1 MTLTANNPRLTPF
14 ALWRSRLPATI
25 GNWFARDLTRA
36 ALELADAGRV
46 TLRSVEGAKIEANV
60 ADKGGVSC
68 GVEWATG
75 TGPQALRSVC
85 TCGSTGVCEHV
96 VATLETVRR
105 ADEAPL
111 PIDPADAEVDLTWLP
126 ASDLEAPRARARS
139 VWPVISSTD
148 GKVLSG
154 ALFLDT
160 PRLRGVIRDA
170 ESILAMMESTP
181 PDDWDNADRELIR
194 DEAVQEAFGTRVSQR
209 ALARALFRLARHPRT
224 RYDDEPGAN
233 RHPIEL
239 VPFDIDVRGLRLR
252 AVREGDQFVPA
263 LERGDGERF
272 TPKGALIVDGPPSWL
287 VAERTAYLLDGSFD
301 AKRVV
306 AAAGTA
312 ATLAPEISSNGKS
325 SAKRPSIGTIARV
338 APFLSAE
345 DRHELGVVDAEAPA
359 ALARLRWT
367 DGALIGRLAFIDRKS
382 DATAAFSVHGAVA
395 ANDGRF
401 VRFSPATA
409 RAFAHRFLEAGF
421 VPRGGDSFALHDV
434 ERAAMFVKDV
444 VGEWEDVD
452 IVLDDS
458 LSAVAAG
465 ESAIDVSISARP
477 TDVEGERDWF
487 ELNVDV
493 FVGDGTALTPKE
505 LTALLSSSGRY
516 AEVRGKLFDVEELR
530 KRRTLLAELNDRR
543 RTGMAALVA
552 LHDEIHEA
560 FGDVALPEE
569 VEHLRERLRNFE
581 GIASIEPP
589 TAVAATLRDYQR
601 RGLDFLDYLRS
612 FKFGGILADEMGLGK
627 SLALNA
633 LILTPSGWVCNGKL
647 KLGDE
652 VMNAQGGISR
662 VTGIFP
668 QGKLESFRVKFSD
681 GASTVCSDDHLW
693 LVNSPLR
700 KLRGSAPRVKTLR
713 EIRERLHDAAGNA
726 RHFIPIAETMRFG
739 KSEKLPIDPYLLGCI
754 LGDGSFTQTEV
765 KLTSADAELLEE
777 CRELLPTGTELVY
790 SNYRYNYALRAQ
802 FQSDGSRYA
811 HEVRDALYQFNLMGR
826 GSDLKFV
833 PHEYLYSNVSNRL
846 SMLQGLMDTDGSV
859 ASKDNHLEFCS
870 ASPDLADNVM
880 FLVRSLGG
888 VARMRYKHEPT
899 CMHNGEKK
907 IGQPSFRVSIVMPDG
922 VNPFRLS
929 RKADTYRGRVKYQPT
944 RAIVE
949 VVPEGVQEMQCI
961 SVDSPDHL
969 YITDDFIVT
978 HNTLQVIA
986 QLLHRKQQDGS
997 APSLVIAPTSVT
1009 HTWENEIARFAP
1021 ELSTMRLQSGAERAK
1036 SYATLADYDV
1046 IITSYALA
1054 RLDAEHL
1061 ERFNFRTLILDEAQ
1075 NAKNPSS
1082 QIAKVV
1088 RNLRADHRLALTGTP
1103 VENSLRDLWSIFAF
1117 VEPGLLGSEASFRRR
1132 FENPIAEGDEV
1143 AASQLRSRLE
1153 PFMLRRTKEDVAREL
1168 PARTEQVLD
1177 CDLSPLQRRLYR
1189 GIAEAAR
1196 RDVIAHIDGEN
1207 GIEGA
1212 TVHVLA
1218 ALTRLRQVCA
1228 HPGLIL
1234 PEYIDEPEASG
1245 KFDAFMETVEE
1256 VLSGGHKVLVFSAFA
1271 SMLKIM
1277 RSAMQKREIV
1287 YGYLD
1292 GSTKDRDRQAEVERF
1307 MSPDG
1312 PPVFLCSLKAGGV
1325 GLTLTAADY
1334 VILYDPWWNP
1344 AVERQAIDRTHRIGQ
1359 TRPVTAYRMVTAGSV
1374 EEKIRSLAE
1383 RKSALSRSVIK
1394 ADSAIAKSLTKDDLE
1409 FLFADPA

>member
-1 MTLTANNPRLTPF
+1 ME
-14 ALWRSRLPATI
+14 AT
-25 GNWFARDLTRA
+25 
-36 ALELADAGRV
+36 
-46 TLRSVEGAKIEANV
+46 V
-60 ADKGGVSC
+60 ADRGGVSC
-68 GVEWATG
+68 SVEWANG

-96 VATLETVRR
+96 VAMLESVRR

-111 PIDPADAEVDLTWLP
+111 PSDPADAEVDLGWLP
-126 ASDLEAPRARARS
+126 VTDVEAPRARARS
-139 VWPVISSTD
+139 VWPVISAAD
-148 GKVLSG
+148 GKSLSG
-154 ALFLDT
+154 ALYLDT

-224 RYDDEPGAN
+224 RFDDEPGAN
-233 RHPIEL
+233 RHPVEL
-239 VPFDIDVRGLRLR
+239 APFDIDVRGLRLR
-252 AVREGDQFVPA
+252 AVREGDRFVPA
-263 LERGDGERF
+263 LERGNGERF
-272 TPKGALIVDGPPSWL
+272 TPRGALVVDGPPSWL
-287 VAERTAYLLDGSFD
+287 VVDRTAYLLDGSFD
-301 AKRVV
+301 ARRVV
-306 AAAGTA
+306 AAAAVPANGA
-312 ATLAPEISSNGKS
+312 ATNGT
-325 SAKRPSIGTIARV
+325 RPSIGTIARV
-338 APFLSAE
+338 APFLSAD
-345 DRHELGVVDAEAPA
+345 DRRELGVVDAGAPA
-359 ALARLRWT
+359 ALARLRWS
-367 DGALIGRLAFIDRKS
+367 DGALLARLSFVDRDS

-395 ANDGRF
+395 ASAGRF

-409 RAFAHRFLEAGF
+409 RQMAHRFLEAGF
-421 VPRGGDSFALHDV
+421 VPRGGDAFALHDV
-434 ERAAMFVKDV
+434 ERAATFVRDV
-444 VGEWEDVD
+444 VGEWEDVEV
-452 IVLDDS
+452 VLDDS
-458 LSAVAAG
+458 LSAVAKG

-477 TDVEGERDWF
+477 SELEGERDWF

-493 FVGDGTALTPKE
+493 FVGEGTALSPKE
-505 LTALLSSSGRY
+505 LAVLLQSSGRY
-516 AEVRGKLFDVEELR
+516 AEVRGKLFDVEALR
-530 KRRTLLAELNDRR
+530 MRRTLLAELNDRR

-569 VEHLRERLRNFE
+569 VERLRERLRQFD
-581 GIASIEPP
+581 GIPSVEPP

-612 FKFGGILADEMGLGK
+612 FRFGGILADEMGLGK
-627 SLALNA
+627 
-633 LILTPSGWVCNGKL
+633 
-647 KLGDE
+647 
-652 VMNAQGGISR
+652 
-662 VTGIFP
+662 
-668 QGKLESFRVKFSD
+668 
-681 GASTVCSDDHLW
+681 
-693 LVNSPLR
+693 
-700 KLRGSAPRVKTLR
+700 
-713 EIRERLHDAAGNA
+713 
-726 RHFIPIAETMRFG
+726 
-739 KSEKLPIDPYLLGCI
+739 
-754 LGDGSFTQTEV
+754 
-765 KLTSADAELLEE
+765 
-777 CRELLPTGTELVY
+777 
-790 SNYRYNYALRAQ
+790 
-802 FQSDGSRYA
+802 
-811 HEVRDALYQFNLMGR
+811 
-826 GSDLKFV
+826 
-833 PHEYLYSNVSNRL
+833 
-846 SMLQGLMDTDGSV
+846 
-859 ASKDNHLEFCS
+859 
-870 ASPDLADNVM
+870 
-880 FLVRSLGG
+880 
-888 VARMRYKHEPT
+888 
-899 CMHNGEKK
+899 
-907 IGQPSFRVSIVMPDG
+907 
-922 VNPFRLS
+922 
-929 RKADTYRGRVKYQPT
+929 
-944 RAIVE
+944 
-949 VVPEGVQEMQCI
+949 
-961 SVDSPDHL
+961 
-969 YITDDFIVT
+969 
-978 HNTLQVIA
+978 TLQVVA
-986 QLLHRKQQDGS
+986 QLLHRKEVEGP

-1021 ELSTMRLQSGAERAK
+1021 ELRTLRLQSGAERAAR
-1036 SYATLADYDV
+1036 YAQIEDFDV

-1054 RLDAEHL
+1054 RLDAEQL

-1132 FENPIAEGDEV
+1132 FENPIAEGDEH
-1143 AASQLRSRLE
+1143 AAHQLRSRLE
-1153 PFMLRRTKEDVAREL
+1153 PFVLRRTKEDVAREL
-1168 PARTEQVLD
+1168 PERTEQIIE

-1196 RDVIAHIDGEN
+1196 RDVIAHIDGE
-1207 GIEGA
+1207 GMEGA

-1228 HPGLIL
+1228 HPGLIV
-1234 PEYIDEPEASG
+1234 PEYIDEPDASG
-1245 KFDAFMETVEE
+1245 KFDAFLETVED

-1277 RSAMQKREIV
+1277 RGALSKREV
-1287 YGYLD
+1287 PLGYLD

-1307 MSPDG
+1307 MSAGG

-1374 EEKIRSLAE
+1374 EEKIRALAE